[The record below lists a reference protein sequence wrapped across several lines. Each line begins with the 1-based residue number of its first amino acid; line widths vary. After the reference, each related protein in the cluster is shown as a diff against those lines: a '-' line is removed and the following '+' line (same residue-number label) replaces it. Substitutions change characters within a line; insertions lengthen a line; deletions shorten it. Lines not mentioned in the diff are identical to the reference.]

1 MSLYRGI
8 LCVYAI
14 FIITEG
20 HVSPFIRNFTRES
33 NNVKIMRTVFW
44 FSSLV
49 IVMLMVCACGGN
61 SGKSVKSLP
70 TVRIDTARQA
80 GNGIVME
87 FPGRVVSAQEA
98 NLSFMVSGTIARL
111 YVREGDYVKA
121 GQLVA
126 EIDSADYCVQL
137 SATEAEYAQVKAEAE
152 RVMALY
158 AEGAATANNYD
169 KARYG
174 LRQIEAKL
182 QHHRNQVE
190 YCRLYAP
197 YSGHVK
203 TLFFESRETIGAGM
217 PVVGLASDG
226 RPEILVNL
234 PGSAYL
240 KRKTFSTYSAVF
252 NILPGQVEP
261 LELVSIMSEA
271 NTNQLYPMRLR
282 LSQNNPDVSPGMSVW
297 VTIKGVSQQTDYVR
311 IPSTAIVEDS
321 GKSYVFVYAP
331 ASHVVSKRTVEVKRL
346 HTDGSAVVSGN
357 LKPGDMVVSSGAH
370 FVHDADTVMPLART
384 SSTNVGGLL

>member
-1 MSLYRGI
+1 MD
-8 LCVYAI
+8 
-14 FIITEG
+14 
-20 HVSPFIRNFTRES
+20 
-33 NNVKIMRTVFW
+33 IMRRVFW
-44 FSSLV
+44 YSSLV
-49 IVMLMVCACGGN
+49 MMVLMVCACGTE
-61 SGKSVKSLP
+61 SGKNVKLLP
-70 TVRIDTARQA
+70 TVRIDTAQQA

-98 NLSFMVSGTIARL
+98 NLSFKVSGTIARL

-126 EIDSADYCVQL
+126 EIDATDYRVQL

-174 LRQIEAKL
+174 LQQMEAKL
-182 QHHRNQVE
+182 QNHRNQVE

-197 YSGHVK
+197 YAGHVK
-203 TLFFESRETIGAGM
+203 TLFFEGRETVGAGM
-217 PVVGLASDG
+217 PVVGMAGDG
-226 RPEILVNL
+226 HLEILVNL
-234 PGSAYL
+234 PGPAYL
-240 KRKTFSTYSAVF
+240 KRKTFSAYSAVF

-282 LSQNNPDVSPGMSVW
+282 LSRNNPDVSPGMSVW
-297 VTIKGVSQQTDYVR
+297 VTIKGSDEQTDLVR
-311 IPSTAIVEDS
+311 IPATAIVEENGGS
-321 GKSYVFVYAP
+321 FVFVYAP
-331 ASHVVSKRTVEVKRL
+331 ASHVVSKRAVEVRKL
-346 HTDGSAVVSGN
+346 HTDGSAVVRGN
-357 LKPGDMVVSSGAH
+357 LLPGDMVVSSGAH